1 MDSASVYD
9 SLPLDRAQKEIRFI
23 EILETSPQLRCRLS
37 KASLLHDT
45 VFFALS
51 YVWGASKESQD
62 IVVNDVTFSVTKSL
76 ADALTNVCVHWEEFF
91 STRSRE
97 DIFSNQDREESF
109 PHIWADA
116 LCINQADNAEKG
128 YQVPLMKDIYSSAQ
142 ITFCSLDAISPR
154 SNIPAAIDLI
164 REIASRLDR
173 RHPDNGPETAAS
185 ILENLPAR
193 RFYNKAGHERWQA
206 KNHQREAD
214 QVNII
219 NDFSEL
225 QYWERAWIVQELVV
239 SRQVVVYYEKSSISL
254 EPFARVVH
262 WVSNLVTELH
272 APTSL
277 PQRAL
282 PHEQLMIA
290 NSLNKFGTINK
301 IRTLRKLYHCTC
313 PQVHDMRLLWV
324 EGASFRA
331 TNPKDHVYA
340 LCGIA
345 NLDIPPRYDESVS
358 VAEVYIE
365 FCVEQTKIPIFA
377 PLNFLTY
384 AGLANGDPA
393 KFDLPT
399 WVPNFPDCAEAFGV
413 PIHISLPHVRKAKIW
428 KDCIGSV
435 EDISIRDRSLHTT
448 LLHIDCISDISPTL
462 GTDEDI
468 PGFLPYLYKMLN
480 DAFEATES
488 PYRKDSHPF
497 LKLASAFY
505 HARIPNKVWNTIELI
520 RVARMFLYLHLS
532 VLISEGKNKYDES
545 YWEGFPKNI
554 CCDLERYLEVGDLE
568 DEPYFRFFVRI
579 ISDKSFDGVDWPRNA
594 FGDVNHFSR
603 GVRVARTLGN
613 EFALVPPQAE
623 AGDEI
628 VLLTGCYSLP
638 LIRKVEEHYIYIG
651 RVGFAE
657 EIVGKKLVEYKE
669 GQAKLEHVELQ

>member
-1 MDSASVYD
+1 
-9 SLPLDRAQKEIRFI
+9 
-23 EILETSPQLRCRLS
+23 
-37 KASLLHDT
+37 
-45 VFFALS
+45 
-51 YVWGASKESQD
+51 
-62 IVVNDVTFSVTKSL
+62 
-76 ADALTNVCVHWEEFF
+76 
-91 STRSRE
+91 
-97 DIFSNQDREESF
+97 
-109 PHIWADA
+109 
-116 LCINQADNAEKG
+116 
-128 YQVPLMKDIYSSAQ
+128 
-142 ITFCSLDAISPR
+142 
-154 SNIPAAIDLI
+154 
-164 REIASRLDR
+164 
-173 RHPDNGPETAAS
+173 
-185 ILENLPAR
+185 
-193 RFYNKAGHERWQA
+193 
-206 KNHQREAD
+206 
-214 QVNII
+214 
-219 NDFSEL
+219 
-225 QYWERAWIVQELVV
+225 
-239 SRQVVVYYEKSSISL
+239 
-254 EPFARVVH
+254 
-262 WVSNLVTELH
+262 
-272 APTSL
+272 
-277 PQRAL
+277 
-282 PHEQLMIA
+282 
-290 NSLNKFGTINK
+290 
-301 IRTLRKLYHCTC
+301 
-313 PQVHDMRLLWV
+313 MRLLWV

-377 PLNFLTY
+377 PLHFLTY

-413 PIHISLPHVRKAKIW
+413 PIHICLPHVLKAKIW
-428 KDCIGSV
+428 KDCIGSI

-448 LLHIDCISDISPTL
+448 SLHIDCISDISPTL
-462 GTDEDI
+462 STDEDI

-520 RVARMFLYLHLS
+520 IVARMILYLHLS
-532 VLISEGKNKYDES
+532 VLISDGKNKYDES
-545 YWEGFPKNI
+545 CWESFPKNI

-579 ISDKSFDGVDWPRNA
+579 MSDKSFDGLDWPRNA
-594 FGDVNHFSR
+594 FGDINHFSR

-613 EFALVPPQAE
+613 EFGLVPPQAE

-657 EIVGKKLVEYKE
+657 EIVEKKLVEYKK
-669 GQAKLEHVELQ
+669 GQAKLEYVELR